1 MEVNV
6 RRIAGG
12 MRSRV
17 VAWFPHRV
25 VLLLLMSCIFSCAAP
40 QVELDVKRPAE
51 VDMSDYRKIAIANF
65 CGPKRSGSQAASIL
79 TSQLHKTGYFDILER
94 QQMDKILDEQDFAA
108 SGLVDDATAA
118 EIGKILGVQALI
130 FGEVTTYSAEDK
142 QGKEK
147 VKKQV
152 WTGEY
157 QTDKDGNIVEEEG
170 LFGTKYKQ
178 KKYKEQFVNEPYVVR
193 SATVAIHFR
202 VVDVNTGHL
211 VAIKSESRS
220 YNKKAAGTDQIGKL
234 PDKQQILRNLTR
246 KVVKTF
252 VPHIA
257 PYYTKTTKG
266 FEKGTGASKQAI
278 KMAQSNLWDEAL
290 EIFEKE
296 ARDNPTPSNYYNLG
310 VCYEALGMYDKAAK
324 QYKKAINLKPKD
336 SYIKAL
342 SDVKKLKKEKK
353 ILQERER

>member
-1 MEVNV
+1 
-6 RRIAGG
+6 
-12 MRSRV
+12 
-17 VAWFPHRV
+17 
-25 VLLLLMSCIFSCAAP
+25 
-40 QVELDVKRPAE
+40 
-51 VDMSDYRKIAIANF
+51 MSDYRKIAIADF
-65 CGPKRSGSQAASIL
+65 CGPMRSGSQAASIL
-79 TSQLHKTGYFDILER
+79 TSELHKTGYFEIFER
-94 QQMDKILDEQDFAA
+94 QQMGKILDEQDFAA

-118 EIGKILGVQALI
+118 QVGRILGVQALI

-147 VKKQV
+147 VKKRV

-157 QTDKDGNIVEEEG
+157 ETDKDGNIVEEEG

-178 KKYKEQFVNEPYVVR
+178 KKYKEEFVNEPYVVR

-211 VAIKSESRS
+211 VAIKSESGS
-220 YNKKAAGTDQIGKL
+220 YNKKATGTDRIGKL
-234 PDKQQILRNLTR
+234 PDKQQILRDLTR

-257 PYYTKTTKG
+257 PYCTKATKK

-278 KMAQSNLWDEAL
+278 KMAKNNLWDEAT

-296 ARDNPTPSNYYNLG
+296 AQTNPTPSNYYNLG
-310 VCYEALGMYDKAAK
+310 VCYEALGMYDEAER
-324 QYKKAINLKPKD
+324 QYKNAIKLKAKD
-336 SYIKAL
+336 SYIEAL
-342 SDVKKLKKEKK
+342 AGVKKLKKEEK
-353 ILQERER
+353 ILRERER